1 MDRTARKFSSS
12 SRSRPYPPAS
22 QSPRSH
28 GPTQSGTR
36 RVQSSARDNSATVT
50 RVTGSALLAGSMSST
65 PDRSPSDMANP
76 PTRRT
81 TPDDS
86 PPYSTPHHYL
96 DVDILVQ
103 MTGWER
109 RQLPRLKLKRL
120 ALRWATGEKKG
131 EVATLQDVDPG
142 RQHGELFSYIH

>member
-12 SRSRPYPPAS
+12 NRSRPYPPAS

-28 GPTQSGTR
+28 GPTQSGTKK
-36 RVQSSARDNSATVT
+36 VKCSARDNSATVT
-50 RVTGSALLAGSMSST
+50 RVTGNAQLAGSLSST
-65 PDRSPSDMANP
+65 PDRSPSKMANP

-86 PPYSTPHHYL
+86 PPYSAPDHYL

-103 MTGWER
+103 MER
-109 RQLPRLKLKRL
+109 RQPPRLKLKRL

-131 EVATLQDVDPG
+131 EVATLKDVDPG
-142 RQHGELFSYIH
+142 RQHGELFFYIH